1 MRSLEI
7 FFWWGRSLARHD
19 DSRHELCQTVKGSR
33 MWFTGLRTIR
43 WDEELLERGETR
55 RNGYAPFRVKVTG
68 SNPVGPTILRFRTI
82 ENTTRSHANPIF
94 SWKRAL

>member
-33 MWFTGLRTIR
+33 IWFTGLRTIT

-55 RNGYAPFRVKVTG
+55 RSGYTPFPGKGHRFKSGRPHHTLG
-68 SNPVGPTILRFRTI
+68 SEP
-82 ENTTRSHANPIF
+82 
-94 SWKRAL
+94 